1 MPIGVVFLARG
12 MRCHPPFSLGLA
24 LVVCLVVAGCAAP
37 TMTQP
42 PASETTYVANET
54 TAQYT
59 YSTNLEPNERP
70 HGLWIRNDM
79 SESVVVTVRIE
90 REGDDVFDRAYE
102 LAPDAVITGNLTYE
116 ANYTVTVTHG
126 NRVETVELPRLMFDC
141 NISETTVT
149 VAKWGLDSG
158 TGSTLAYCPEDPP
171 GDD

>member
-1 MPIGVVFLARG
+1 MLGSSPRPNRG
-12 MRCHPPFSLGLA
+12 LVGFA

-37 TMTQP
+37 TVARP

-54 TAQYT
+54 TAEYT
-59 YSTNLEPNERP
+59 HANNLEPNERP
-70 HGLWIRNDM
+70 HGFGIRNDET
-79 SESVVVTVRIE
+79 ESVVVTVRIE
-90 REGDDVFDRAYE
+90 REGEVVFDGAYE
-102 LAPDAVITGNLTYE
+102 LAPGAVVTGDLTYE

-126 NRVETVELPRLMFDC
+126 NRVETVELSRSMFDC

-149 VAKWGLDSG
+149 IAGAGLDSG